1 MFVWS
6 VYLSKNRWAF
16 RNYFQGFTS
25 QSLSILI
32 FFVRCLMEEKNQ
44 GPKTNVSGVEDNLH
58 TLSLTA
64 FDIKHKDLYEARLIK
79 NVFLETVIEFID
91 EELAADGP
99 MQIRELALKFDESDV
114 SRDEIKM
121 ISSIAALPSFDC
133 YTLKRG
139 MAPLKIKVK
148 DDAIFK
154 LSNNRKASLFDLMS
168 RLTRPLI
175 QYLYT
180 DDNLRIKDTSSLLE
194 LIQNTEP
201 LKVRD
206 RLGSVA
212 RNLEVSL
219 IGLPNFL
226 QEFSELFLSVSYF
239 ESIFREYNPKLDQ
252 FLLWAEDGVMNSN
265 LRNDPNAQR
274 EFSNVDKRFKQ
285 LKGNLDSRFRLLSNI
300 TQVDWDDLNS
310 SEFKKIQR
318 EILSQQANL
327 AIGLCGLSVKMI
339 EWEKQ
344 FPSAGGSPQQCLE
357 FLSNE
362 ASGGLDNLLRSLP
375 SHDAQ

>member
-1 MFVWS
+1 
-6 VYLSKNRWAF
+6 
-16 RNYFQGFTS
+16 
-25 QSLSILI
+25 
-32 FFVRCLMEEKNQ
+32 MEEKNQ
-44 GPKTNVSGVEDNLH
+44 GSQSDVSSVENNLH
-58 TLSLTA
+58 TLNLSA
-64 FDIKHKDLYEARLIK
+64 FDIKYKDLHEARLIK
-79 NVFLETVIEFID
+79 NAFLETVIEFID

-99 MQIRELALKFDESDV
+99 IQIRELALKFDDSDV
-114 SRDEIKM
+114 SRDDIKM
-121 ISSIAALPSFDC
+121 ISSIASLPSFDC

-139 MAPLKIKVK
+139 ITPLKINVI
-148 DDAIFK
+148 DAGIFE
-154 LSNNRKASLFDLMS
+154 LSSCRKASLFDLMS

-180 DDNLRIKDTSSLLE
+180 DDNLRVKDTSSLLE
-194 LIQNTEP
+194 LIKSTEP
-201 LKVRD
+201 LKVKD

-219 IGLPNFL
+219 IKLPNFL
-226 QEFSELFLSVSYF
+226 QEFSELFLSVAYF
-239 ESIFREYNPKLDQ
+239 ESIFRQYNPKLDQ
-252 FLLWAEDGVMNSN
+252 FLLWAEDGVKNSN

-274 EFSNVDKRFKQ
+274 EFSHVDERFKQ
-285 LKGNLDSRFRLLSNI
+285 LKGNLDSRFRLLLNI
-300 TQVDWDDLNS
+300 TQIDWDNLNS

-344 FPSAGGSPQQCLE
+344 FPSAGGSPQQCLD

-375 SHDAQ
+375 SHDA

>member
-1 MFVWS
+1 
-6 VYLSKNRWAF
+6 
-16 RNYFQGFTS
+16 
-25 QSLSILI
+25 
-32 FFVRCLMEEKNQ
+32 MEEKNQ
-44 GPKTNVSGVEDNLH
+44 GPKTNFSGVEDNLH

-139 MAPLKIKVK
+139 MAPLKINVN

-154 LSNNRKASLFDLMS
+154 LSNDRKASLFDLMS

-201 LKVRD
+201 LKVKD

-226 QEFSELFLSVSYF
+226 QDFSELFLSVSYF

-344 FPSAGGSPQQCLE
+344 FPSAGGSPQQCFE